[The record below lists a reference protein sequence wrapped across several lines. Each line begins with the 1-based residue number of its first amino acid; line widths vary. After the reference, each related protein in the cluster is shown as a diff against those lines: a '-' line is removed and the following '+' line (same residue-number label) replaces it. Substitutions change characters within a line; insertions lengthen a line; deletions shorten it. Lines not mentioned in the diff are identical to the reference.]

1 MEVIFTCSLG
11 ILLLA
16 LFVGKDW
23 SHPVVLMLGIWAF
36 VLLLYNLQAFQIIPP
51 TTEIVGVLADML
63 GGFLAGCG
71 VYYLFRMMRNKR
83 FVVNPGGDSVHRE
96 EGKAGNG
103 HLREALFFV
112 LCSIAALVMLVDQFH
127 IIQSVL
133 GGASFADVMKSAEG
147 KGTVEITGTAQV
159 ALYMFIVHPMTACVS
174 PICAVEVL
182 TRRDGRVKYFL
193 VNLIIVFL
201 AVFHHG
207 GRNAIIVMCLSYLLA
222 YALLRKDRV
231 YVPRNVKVAFI
242 LGGALACVAV
252 FALSSSRGIQDIWL
266 SFYAY
271 FITSIPLGQQYLA
284 ASHFIAGHTLGF
296 FSLQGIT
303 YPLYSVL
310 AFIGVQPP
318 ELYDMASMMS
328 NYIEANY
335 LSIGDYSVTG
345 MNTFM
350 PAGAYPYVDG
360 GYIFEFVFM
369 ALYGYVSCC
378 LYQRRGQSGEKSKA
392 IYVLWAYGLLLSFC
406 RLYFASYSYIL
417 GLLLMAFVL
426 YGKKPK
432 KRIAKNDES
441 RRYE

>member
-1 MEVIFTCSLG
+1 MEIIFTCPLG

-16 LFVGKDW
+16 LFIGKDW

-36 VLLLYNLQAFQIIPP
+36 VLLLYNLQAFQIVPP
-51 TTEIVGVLADML
+51 TTEIVGVLAVML
-63 GGFLAGCG
+63 GGFLVGCG
-71 VYYLFRMMRNKR
+71 VYYLFRMVRNKR
-83 FVVNPGGDSVHRE
+83 LAMNLGGDSAYRA
-96 EGKAGNG
+96 EGKAGNS

-112 LCSIAALVMLVDQFH
+112 LCAVAALVMLVDQFH

-133 GGASFADVMKSAEG
+133 GGASFTDVMRAAEG
-147 KGTVEITGTAQV
+147 KGTVEISGTVQV
-159 ALYMFIVHPMTACVS
+159 ALYMFIVHPVTACVS

-182 TRRDGRVKYFL
+182 TRRDGRLKYF
-193 VNLIIVFL
+193 VINLIIVFL

-222 YALLRKDRV
+222 YALLRKDGA
-231 YVPRNVKVAFI
+231 YVPRKVKIAFI

-271 FITSIPLGQQYLA
+271 FITSIPLGQQYLT

-310 AFIGVQPP
+310 AFIGIQPP

-335 LSIGDYSVTG
+335 LSIGDYSATG

-360 GYIFEFVFM
+360 GYIFEFFFM
-369 ALYGYVSCC
+369 ALYGCVSCC
-378 LYQRRGQSGEKSKA
+378 LYQWRGQSGERSKA

-406 RLYFASYSYIL
+406 RLYFASYSYVV

>member
-1 MEVIFTCSLG
+1 MEFIITCSLG

-16 LFVGKDW
+16 LLVGKDW
-23 SHPVVLMLGIWAF
+23 SHPVVLMLGVWAF
-36 VLLLYNLQAFQIIPP
+36 VLLLYNLQAFQIILP
-51 TTEIVGVLADML
+51 TTEIVGVLAVML
-63 GGFLAGCG
+63 GGFLVGCV
-71 VYYLFRMMRNKR
+71 VYYIFHMVRNRR
-83 FVVNPGGDSVHRE
+83 FAMDFGDDPANMRE
-96 EGKAGNG
+96 EEVESGR
-103 HLREALFFV
+103 LREALFFV
-112 LCSIAALVMLVDQFH
+112 LCAVASLVMLADQLH

-133 GGASFADVMKSAEG
+133 GGASFTDVMRAAGG
-147 KGTVEITGTAQV
+147 KGTVEISGTAKV

-182 TRRDGRVKYFL
+182 TRREGRLKYFV

-207 GRNAIIVMCLSYLLA
+207 GRNSIIVMCLSYLLA
-222 YALLRKDRV
+222 YALLREGGVDI
-231 YVPRNVKVAFI
+231 PRKVKIAFI
-242 LGGALACVAV
+242 LGGVLACVAV

-271 FITSIPLGQQYLA
+271 FITNIPLGQQYLA
-284 ASHFIAGHTLGF
+284 VSHFIVGHTFGF

-303 YPLYSVL
+303 YPLYSAL
-310 AFIGVQPP
+310 AFIGIQPP
-318 ELYDMASMMS
+318 DLYDMASTMS
-328 NYIEANY
+328 SYIEANY
-335 LSIGDYSVTG
+335 LSIGDYSATG

-360 GYIFEFVFM
+360 GYIFEIVFM
-369 ALYGYVSCC
+369 ALYGFVSCY
-378 LYQRRGQSGEKSKA
+378 LHQRRGCAGERGKA

-406 RLYFASYSYIL
+406 RLYFASYSYVL
-417 GLLLMAFVL
+417 GLFLMMFVL

-432 KRIAKNDES
+432 KKLAKVDES

>member
-1 MEVIFTCSLG
+1 MEIILTCSLG

-36 VLLLYNLQAFQIIPP
+36 VLLLYKLQAFQIILP

-63 GGFLAGCG
+63 GGFLTGCV
-71 VYYLFRMMRNKR
+71 VYYLFRMARNKR
-83 FVVNPGGDSVHRE
+83 LAMNPGGDSVHSG
-96 EGKAGNG
+96 EGEAGSG
-103 HLREALFFV
+103 HLREAFFFV
-112 LCSIAALVMLVDQFH
+112 LCAVAALVMLVDQLH

-133 GGASFADVMKSAEG
+133 GGASFTDIMKAAEG
-147 KGTVEITGTAQV
+147 KGTVEINGTVQV

-174 PICAVEVL
+174 PICAIEVL
-182 TRRDGRVKYFL
+182 TRRDGRLKYFVINL
-193 VNLIIVFL
+193 VIVFL

-207 GRNAIIVMCLSYLLA
+207 GRNAIIVMCLSYLLT
-222 YALLRKDRV
+222 YALLRKDRS
-231 YVPRNVKVAFI
+231 YVPRKVKIAFI
-242 LGGALACVAV
+242 LGGVLACVAV

-271 FITSIPLGQQYLA
+271 FLTCIPLGQQYLA
-284 ASHFIAGHTLGF
+284 ASHFIVVHTFGF

-310 AFIGVQPP
+310 AFIGIQPP

-335 LSIGDYSVTG
+335 LSIGDYSATG

-360 GYIFEFVFM
+360 GYVFEFIFM
-369 ALYGYVSCC
+369 VLYGCVSCY

-406 RLYFASYSYIL
+406 RLYFASYSYVV

-426 YGKKPK
+426 YSKKPK
-432 KRIAKNDES
+432 KLIAKNDES
-441 RRYE
+441 GRYE